1 LKDSSSRLLT
11 VEAETAD
18 GTLTHRR
25 AMLQEAGG
33 SPRLD
38 QLSVLILSVL
48 IQSVL
53 IGPPTT

>member
-48 IQSVL
+48 I
-53 IGPPTT
+53 GPPTT

>member
-1 LKDSSSRLLT
+1 
-11 VEAETAD
+11 
-18 GTLTHRR
+18 
-25 AMLQEAGG
+25 MLQKAGG

-48 IQSVL
+48 ILSVLIQSVLILSVL

>member
-1 LKDSSSRLLT
+1 LPERLQARLKDSSSRLLT

-25 AMLQEAGG
+25 AMLQKAGG

-38 QLSVLILSVL
+38 QLSVLI
-48 IQSVL
+48 
-53 IGPPTT
+53 GPPTT